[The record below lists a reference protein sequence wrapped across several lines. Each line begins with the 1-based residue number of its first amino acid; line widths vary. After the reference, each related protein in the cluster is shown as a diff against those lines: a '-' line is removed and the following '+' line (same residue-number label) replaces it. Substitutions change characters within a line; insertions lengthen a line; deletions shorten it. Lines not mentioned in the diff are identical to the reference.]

1 MKKILITC
9 TDLMM
14 VQFLVPHVRN
24 LSEHGFCV
32 ELACS
37 DVGGRL
43 MEVLEALPG
52 VTVHSV
58 RLKRSPVS
66 LRNLLGW
73 RDLKRLIT
81 PGKYQIIWTNEPV
94 MGVFTRLAARG
105 SGAKL
110 LYLCH
115 GFHFYRGC
123 CPVNWIFY
131 PIERAMSRLTDVL
144 VTINREDE
152 ALAKSMHAGE
162 VAYIHG
168 IGINTERLEKPTEN
182 IRRELGLAEDDFL
195 VLSVGEL
202 NRNKN
207 HQVILRAVASLHD
220 PKIHYAICGK
230 GPLREKL
237 SKLSQKLGIEKQVH
251 FLGYRKDMGAV
262 YAEPDL
268 LVHPSRRE
276 GLGLAPLEAVYCG
289 LPLIASDTRG
299 IRDYGDREFL
309 FPSEDVKDFARAMA
323 TLKADKEKR
332 LRCAERSRKA
342 VAPYTLENAKI
353 EILTLL
359 ERL

>member
-14 VQFLVPHVRN
+14 VQFLIPHVRN
-24 LSEHGFCV
+24 LSEQGFSV

-43 MEVLEALPG
+43 GEVREALPG
-52 VTVHSV
+52 VPVHPV
-58 RLKRSPVS
+58 RLKRSPGS
-66 LRNLLGW
+66 LRNLLGYG
-73 RDLKRLIT
+73 DLKKRIQ

-105 SGAKL
+105 SGARL

-123 CPVNWIFY
+123 GPVNWIFY
-131 PIERAMSRLTDVL
+131 PIEWAMSRLTDVL

-152 ALAKSMHAGE
+152 AMAKTMHAGR

-168 IGINTERLEKPTEN
+168 IGVDTGRLETQKGN
-182 IRRELGLAEDDFL
+182 IRRELGLTEADFL

-207 HQVILRAVASLHD
+207 HRVILRAVAGLHD
-220 PKIHYAICGK
+220 PKLHYAICGR
-230 GPLREKL
+230 GPLREQL
-237 SKLSQKLGIEKQVH
+237 AELARKLGIEKQVH

-262 YAEPDL
+262 YAAADL
-268 LVHPSRRE
+268 LAHPSRRE
-276 GLGLAPLEAVYCG
+276 GLGLAPLEAMHCG
-289 LPLIASDTRG
+289 LPVLASDTRG

-309 FPSEDVKDFARAMA
+309 FPPEDAAGFAHAIA
-323 TLKADKEKR
+323 ELKADREKR
-332 LRCAERSRKA
+332 CLCGSRNRQA
-342 VAPYTLENAKI
+342 AAPYVLENVKT

-359 ERL
+359 EGL